1 VGLICLIVKSIK
13 KTMKNKHSTA
23 TIDLFLFFI
32 LQVVGLASTLLQLV
46 GLTCLLAD
54 GMGKAVDWIKDLILG
69 LMDPDQGEYH
79 S

>member
-1 VGLICLIVKSIK
+1 
-13 KTMKNKHSTA
+13 M
-23 TIDLFLFFI
+23 

-54 GMGKAVDWIKDLILG
+54 GLGKPVDWIKDLILG
-69 LMDPDQGEYH
+69 LMDPDQGEH

>member
-1 VGLICLIVKSIK
+1 LVFFVIQVVGLASTVLQLMGLTCLLADSLK
-13 KTMKNKHSTA
+13 KPTKNKHKST

-54 GMGKAVDWIKDLILG
+54 SLKKT
-69 LMDPDQGEYH
+69 
-79 S
+79 